1 MALWQKFHVAQT
13 AALKRNFLTMV
24 GNEAQRVFRNGMQG
38 GHSGRVYGG
47 HKASAAGEF
56 PASRTGALERSIGVI
71 VSENQVEV
79 GTGMPYSIYLRYGTG
94 RMAKRRMS
102 EDALRVAAENIHA
115 GFGHFVGF
123 EIG

>member
-1 MALWQKFHVAQT
+1 MALWEKFHVAQT
-13 AALKRNFLTMV
+13 AALKRQFLTAV
-24 GNEAQRVFRNGMQG
+24 GNEAQRVFRNGMAG
-38 GHSGRVYGG
+38 GHSGRIYGG

-56 PASRTGALERSIGVI
+56 PASRTGALAASIAVVVGQD
-71 VSENQVEV
+71 QVEV

-102 EDALRVAAENIHA
+102 EDALRIAAENIQS
-115 GFGHFVGF
+115 GFGHFIGF